1 MIVSAEVHVAQ
12 AGSVLDS
19 AREQLDRAAALI
31 DLPPEIHERFREP
44 KRVLTV
50 GIPTTMDDGSIRTFK
65 GYRSQHNMDR
75 GPAKGGIR
83 YHPQVTIEE
92 VIALSMW
99 MTWKC
104 ALVDIPYG
112 GGKGGVVCDPG
123 AMSERELENL
133 TRRFVS
139 ELIGMIGPER
149 DIPAPDVNT
158 NERVM
163 AWLMDTYSM
172 QKGYPQPAVVTGKPV
187 ALGGSTERGP
197 ATGRGCVFTIREI
210 MRRLDMD
217 PDTSRFVVQGFGNAG
232 RAAAHLLAELGPT
245 LIAVSDSSGAIFN
258 PGGIDVQAILAH
270 KEQTGSVVGFLEADA
285 IEQDDIFGLD
295 CEILIPAALE
305 DAIHEGNAEDVR
317 AKIIAEAA
325 NGPTT
330 PAAEEILNERGVM
343 VLPDILANA
352 GGVAMSYFEWAQDVQ
367 KLIWASDQIN
377 ERLERVMVRAVNE
390 VYETH
395 LRLDCSMRDAAMAV
409 AVGRVAEAARWRGI
423 TP

>member
-1 MIVSAEVHVAQ
+1 MFVSAEAKVQ
-12 AGSVLDS
+12 PGSVLDH
-19 AREQLDRAAALI
+19 ALEQLDNAAALI
-31 DLPPEIHERFREP
+31 SLPRGIHERFREP

-50 GIPTTMDDGSIRTFK
+50 SIPTTMDDGSIRTFK

-83 YHPQVTIEE
+83 YHPQVTMEE

-112 GGKGGVVCDPG
+112 GGKGGVVCNP
-123 AMSERELENL
+123 AEMSDRELENL

-139 ELIGMIGPER
+139 ELIGMIGPEQ

-158 NERVM
+158 DERVM
-163 AWLMDTYSM
+163 SWLMDTYSM
-172 QKGYPQPAVVTGKPV
+172 QKGYPVPAVVTGKPV

-217 PDTSRFVVQGFGNAG
+217 PNQSRFVVQGFGNAG
-232 RAAAHLLAELGPT
+232 RAAAQLLADLGPG
-245 LIAVSDSSGAIFN
+245 LIAVSDSSGACFN
-258 PGGIDVQAILAH
+258 PHGIDVEGVLEH
-270 KEQTGSVVGFLEADA
+270 KIETGSVVGFPGADEIA
-285 IEQDDIFGLD
+285 QEDIFSLD

-305 DAIHEGNAEDVR
+305 DAIHEGNAGDIK

-330 PAAEEILNERGVM
+330 PAAEEILEDRGVI

-352 GGVAMSYFEWAQDVQ
+352 GGVAMSYFEWAMGVQ
-367 KLIWASDQIN
+367 RLIWTSDEIN
-377 ERLERVMVRAVNE
+377 RRLERVMVRAVNE
-390 VYETH
+390 VYDTH
-395 LRLDCSMRDAAMAV
+395 QRLDCSMRGAAMAV
-409 AVGRVAEAARWRGI
+409 AVGRVAEAAQWRGI

>member
-1 MIVSAEVHVAQ
+1 MNLSAEAHVQ
-12 AGSVLDS
+12 ARSVLDS
-19 AREQLDRAAALI
+19 AREQLDRAATLI
-31 DLPPEIHERFREP
+31 NLPPGIHERFREP

-50 GIPTTMDDGSIRTFK
+50 GIPTTMDDGSIRTFT

-123 AMSERELENL
+123 TMSDRELENL

-210 MRRLDMD
+210 MRRLDMA
-217 PDTSRFVVQGFGNAG
+217 PDQSRFVVQGFGNAG

-258 PGGIDVQAILAH
+258 ERGVDVQAILAH
-270 KEQTGSVVGFLEADA
+270 KAETGSVVGFPGADE
-285 IEQDDIFGLD
+285 ISQEDIFGID

-305 DAIHEGNAEDVR
+305 DAIHEDNAGEIKAR
-317 AKIIAEAA
+317 IIAEAA

-330 PAAEEILNERGVM
+330 PAAEEILNEGGVM

-367 KLIWASDQIN
+367 KLIWTGDQIN

-390 VYETH
+390 VYEMH
-395 LRLDCSMRDAAMAV
+395 QRLDCSMRDAAMAV
-409 AVGRVAEAARWRGI
+409 AVGRVAEAAQWRGI